1 MSLVVVSH
9 PKTAMLGRSIELP
22 VDGSLVLGRGPAA
35 DVDFAAC
42 TEISRAHARVW
53 EAGGVV
59 RVEDLGS
66 RNGTFVNGDPVTES
80 RTLASGD
87 ALQLGTIYLKFF
99 AGHHVERAF
108 YETMYELA
116 SRDELTGVHNRRKL
130 EEELAREFAL
140 ATRYQR
146 PLTLVLL
153 DVDGLKA
160 INDRHGH
167 RAGDAVLRQLADLV
181 GREVRREVVFAR
193 LGGDEFALLCPET
206 DVAGAGAMVDR
217 LRAAIARH
225 RFSVDALDLEVTC
238 SFGLAQASPAL
249 GGPDELYEAADDAL
263 YAGKARAAVVSA
275 APVPRPTARTPQRSG
290 A

>member
-116 SRDELTGVHNRRKL
+116 CRDELTGVHNRRKL